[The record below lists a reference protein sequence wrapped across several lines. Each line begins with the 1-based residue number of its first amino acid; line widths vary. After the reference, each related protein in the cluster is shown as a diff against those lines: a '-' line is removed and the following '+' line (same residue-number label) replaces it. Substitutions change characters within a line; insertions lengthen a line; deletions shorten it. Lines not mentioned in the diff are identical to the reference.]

1 MRAQY
6 CALFSKNTTSLVQIV
21 NRFDAT
27 LLDYYS

>member
-1 MRAQY
+1 MGAKG
-6 CALFSKNTTSLVQIV
+6 CGVFSKNTTSLVQIV